1 MKNTFTGRRGTFPPL
16 LHLTYVLQQLSDEVL
31 ADKVGVGLSQ
41 ARIMSVLSTS
51 TPLSQSAT
59 AFYLNQT
66 EANVSRQLQAM
77 KKDGLVRIT
86 KNKKDGRQRD
96 VVLTSKGQG
105 QYQKAQKILK
115 KQQNE
120 FLKMLNQ
127 GEADM
132 LDYAVQKLSKQL

>member
-1 MKNTFTGRRGTFPPL
+1 MKNTSQGLRGSFPPL
-16 LHLTYVLQQLSDEVL
+16 LHLTYVLQQLSDDTLNVQ
-31 ADKVGVGLSQ
+31 AGVGLSQ

-51 TPLSQSAT
+51 VAISQSAA

-66 EANVSRQLQAM
+66 EANVSRQLQTM
-77 KKDGLVRIT
+77 KKAGLVKIT

-96 VVLTSKGQG
+96 VLLTSKGQTK
-105 QYQKAQKILK
+105 YQKAQKILK
-115 KQQNE
+115 KQQSD

-132 LDYAVQKLSKQL
+132 LDYAAQKLAKQL